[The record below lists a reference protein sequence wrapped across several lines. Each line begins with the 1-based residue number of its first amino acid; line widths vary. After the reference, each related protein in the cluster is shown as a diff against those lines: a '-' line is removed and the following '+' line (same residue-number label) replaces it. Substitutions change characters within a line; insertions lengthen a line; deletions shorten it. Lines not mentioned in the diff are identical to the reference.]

1 MNAPGL
7 LPDAVPGLPQGP
19 TRHARGDLRRH
30 AVVHPQHAEG
40 QSVMT
45 HAEAETLATY
55 LLSLK

>member
-1 MNAPGL
+1 VTCVGMPSFTLNTPK
-7 LPDAVPGLPQGP
+7 
-19 TRHARGDLRRH
+19 
-30 AVVHPQHAEG
+30 G